1 MLEFFLNYDCE
12 MNKLNIIEKLFETL
26 SKISQGKYSKQEFST
41 ILQPNQELSLR
52 TQVLESPLKNYSS
65 LLKNLGKI
73 IRNES
78 FGIQK
83 PYDFNIFKRLFHGS
97 YEHFNGKLE
106 LFREIESDET
116 GNRETIIKF
125 NNKPELGVKNV
136 ISIGFLEPKE

>member
-1 MLEFFLNYDCE
+1 
-12 MNKLNIIEKLFETL
+12 
-26 SKISQGKYSKQEFST
+26 
-41 ILQPNQELSLR
+41 
-52 TQVLESPLKNYSS
+52 
-65 LLKNLGKI
+65 LKNLGKI